1 MIEFDSQ
8 GTAHQIE
15 IVARR
20 PNLRLRID
28 GHEHDIDEA
37 RTSNGSFAIAV
48 DGQTYHGFR
57 FVTPDRIW
65 IRLQNR
71 TFVIDRR
78 TSSSGKSSAKG
89 ALEVMSEVPGTIVS
103 VHVDEGARVSEGD
116 PVVTLES
123 MKLQLT
129 INADRNGVIAKIFL
143 SAGATFDRGAP
154 LFAYAKETA

>member
-28 GHEHDIDEA
+28 GHEHDIDEDRA
-37 RTSNGSFAIAV
+37 SDGSFTMVV
-48 DGQTYHGFR
+48 DGQTYRGFR
-57 FVTPDRIW
+57 LVTPERIW

-89 ALEVMSEVPGTIVS
+89 ALEVTSDVPGTIVR
-103 VHVDEGARVSEGD
+103 VHVSEGAKVGEGD
-116 PVVTLES
+116 PVVTVES

-129 INADRNGVIAKIFL
+129 INADRSGVIAKIFL
-143 SAGATFDRGAP
+143 AAGATFDRGAP